1 MKYFGG
7 EIDGMKLS
15 DFNLSDLTNLEKYEE
30 RLEVLERVI
39 GEGDIFLTKYFEM
52 YYKANP
58 STTEELAS
66 EDAVCNMLTI
76 FGTYLLSSK
85 DIESERKVE
94 YKFWKSMRDFRK
106 SDEFKK
112 QLNESAMSNGETDDT
127 RNEVIDM
134 FVDKK
139 KKNQKIVGDV
149 KITAKDIKNSKQIA
163 QLNEA
168 IKYVKSDVGEANI
181 KKHLTKSLEVVEGE
195 KERSIIKRV
204 LNGYNSYMKKYV
216 ASMKED
222 QIIIKK
228 SLERPIEFSDCL
240 SDSGFPTDWEK
251 IDIENRKVFVILL
264 ESLSQRDLMDNE
276 GIGLVAYDLYNYLLN
291 KLSLSERERKVVKLF
306 GVGMEQKKI
315 ADHLGITKSTMQVYI
330 NRIHEKL
337 VKTSYKII

>member
-7 EIDGMKLS
+7 KIDGMKLS

-30 RLEVLERVI
+30 RLNVLGNIIEN
-39 GEGDIFLTKYFEM
+39 GDSFLTEYFAT

-58 STTEELAS
+58 NITEELSS
-66 EDAVCNMLTI
+66 EDAVCNMLNI
-76 FGTYLLSSK
+76 FGTYLLSAK

-112 QLNESAMSNGETDDT
+112 QLNESAFSNGETDDT

-139 KKNQKIVGDV
+139 KKNQKIVKDAKV
-149 KITAKDIKNSKQIA
+149 TAKDIKNNPLIA
-163 QLNEA
+163 ELNEA
-168 IKYVKSDVGEANI
+168 IKYVKSEVGENNI
-181 KKHLTKSLEVVEGE
+181 KKHLIKSLETVVGE
-195 KERSIIKRV
+195 KERSIINRV

-228 SLERPIEFSDCL
+228 SADRPIEFDNCL

-251 IDIENRKVFVILL
+251 VDIENRKVFVILL
-264 ESLSQRDLMDNE
+264 ESLLQRDIMDEE
-276 GIGLVAYDLYNYLLN
+276 GMGLVTYDLYNYLLN
-291 KLSLSERERKVVKLF
+291 KVNLSEREREVVELF
-306 GVGMEQKKI
+306 GNGMEQKKI
-315 ADHLGITKSTMQVYI
+315 ADHLGITKSTMQVYV

-337 VKTSYKII
+337 VKTNYKVA